1 MKKPVNII
9 FHIDLNA
16 FFASVEMIENPSLKQ
31 KVFAVG
37 GGLNFQRGGILTTA
51 SYKARH
57 YGIRSGMSISE
68 AMNLYPKLIV
78 VPNRHK
84 LYHKYSS
91 LFIDYLKTYTH
102 LVWQVSIDEAYM
114 DVTSLSDKIH
124 PLELAKKIQKE
135 LIRLYQ
141 LPSSIGIAPTL
152 FLSKMASDMKK
163 PLGITVLRKRDI
175 ESKLYPL
182 PIKDMFGIGKKT
194 QPKLIRLGIET
205 IGDFV
210 KPSNHDLILKVM
222 SEKSYQGYMK
232 DIKGES
238 SNIVDPSK
246 YALPKSISNE
256 TTFSF
261 DTDVET
267 LLIDTIKQLFEES
280 YLRMKHDDLLCKTV
294 GIKLRFNN
302 FRTISKSRTFL
313 THTDDQSFLLQ
324 ELLDIF
330 DETYGQQP
338 IRLIGISLNQLEL
351 KKDIKVTYDLFN
363 YLEKEQQKDVINN
376 AIDKANEKVG
386 KEVVKKL
393 P

>member
-84 LYHKYSS
+84 LYHKYSR

-114 DVTSLSDKIH
+114 DVTSLSDQIH

-141 LPSSIGIAPTL
+141 LPSSIGIAPTY
-152 FLSKMASDMKK
+152 SC
-163 PLGITVLRKRDI
+163 LRWH
-175 ESKLYPL
+175 
-182 PIKDMFGIGKKT
+182 PI
-194 QPKLIRLGIET
+194 
-205 IGDFV
+205 
-210 KPSNHDLILKVM
+210 
-222 SEKSYQGYMK
+222 
-232 DIKGES
+232 
-238 SNIVDPSK
+238 
-246 YALPKSISNE
+246 
-256 TTFSF
+256 
-261 DTDVET
+261 
-267 LLIDTIKQLFEES
+267 
-280 YLRMKHDDLLCKTV
+280 
-294 GIKLRFNN
+294 
-302 FRTISKSRTFL
+302 
-313 THTDDQSFLLQ
+313 
-324 ELLDIF
+324 
-330 DETYGQQP
+330 
-338 IRLIGISLNQLEL
+338 
-351 KKDIKVTYDLFN
+351 
-363 YLEKEQQKDVINN
+363 
-376 AIDKANEKVG
+376 
-386 KEVVKKL
+386 
-393 P
+393 